1 MLAQRIMANQEFVV
15 ESNRTTEVLE
25 QLRQEIEQTPQ
36 EYLPNLLQLVRLFR
50 KSVTLKPAEAS
61 FRQEWQE
68 ASTGETPQIA
78 QMHEGIHKNY
88 VLNENQQ
95 AIAVQIPIAEFE
107 RIEEIIEDFGLA
119 RLMEEAEDE
128 DNERLSKDEAL
139 KYYQALKGENV
150 DS

>member
-1 MLAQRIMANQEFVV
+1 MANQEFAV
-15 ESNRTTEVLE
+15 ESNHTTAVLE
-25 QLRQEIEQTPQ
+25 QLMQEIEQTPQ

-50 KSVTLKPAEAS
+50 QSVTLKPSEAS

-68 ASTGETPQIA
+68 ASTGETPQIS
-78 QMHEGIHKNY
+78 QLREGIHKNY
-88 VLNENQQ
+88 VLDENQQ
-95 AIAVQIPIAEFE
+95 PIAVQIPIAEFE

-119 RLMEEAEDE
+119 RLIEEAEDE